1 MPGEAVNALVGFIE
15 GVGLLGPG
23 ISDWQVGARVLSGEL
38 PWSTA
43 ATVVPALQCLP
54 SAERRRTGVPVRIA
68 LTAGLEATAA
78 AGADPAGLPAIFSS
92 SGGDGQNLHE
102 ICTALA
108 SGERQLSP
116 TRFHNSVHNAPS
128 GYWGIATGATPASNA
143 LCAYDASFGAG
154 LLEALTQVHT
164 EQRPVLLVAYDAQYP
179 EPLRSA
185 RPIPDAFAVALVL
198 APARKA
204 AALARLEVRLGN
216 APADQLP
223 DVRLEALRQA
233 VPAARCLPLLV
244 QLAQRR
250 SGTVVLDYLKP
261 RSLSVEMHA
270 WP

>member
-1 MPGEAVNALVGFIE
+1 MNTLVGYID

-23 ISDWQVGARVLSGEL
+23 IPDWPQGASMLTGEL
-38 PWSTA
+38 PWNA
-43 ATVVPALQCLP
+43 APTVIPALSCLP

-68 LTAGLEATAA
+68 LTAGLEATSR
-78 AGADPAGLPAIFSS
+78 AGADPARLPAIFSS

-108 SGERQLSP
+108 AGERQLSP

-154 LLEALTQVHT
+154 LVEALTQAQV

-179 EPLRSA
+179 EPLRST
-185 RPIPDAFAVALVL
+185 RPITDAFAVALVL
-198 APARKA
+198 APTQKDAT
-204 AALARLEVRLGN
+204 LARLEVRFSD
-216 APADQLP
+216 APGHAVP
-223 DVRLEALRQA
+223 DAGLEALRRGI
-233 VPAARCLPLLV
+233 PAARSLPLLV

-261 RSLSVEMHA
+261 RTLSVEIGI

>member
-1 MPGEAVNALVGFIE
+1 VGERVTALAGFIE

-23 ISDWQVGARVLSGEL
+23 IANWQAGARVLAGES
-38 PWSTA
+38 PWSGARTVITA
-43 ATVVPALQCLP
+43 LTCLP

-68 LTAGLEATAA
+68 ITAGLEASSGAGRDAA
-78 AGADPAGLPAIFSS
+78 VLPAIFTS

-108 SGERQLSP
+108 AGERQLSP

-154 LLEALTQVHT
+154 LLEALTQMHL
-164 EQRPVLLVAYDAQYP
+164 EQRAVLLVAYDAPYP
-179 EPLRSA
+179 EPLHST

-198 APARKA
+198 APARNQ
-204 AALARLEVRLGN
+204 AALARLEVRLSD
-216 APADQLP
+216 ACADALA
-223 DVRLEALRQA
+223 DARLEALRRA
-233 VPAARCLPLLV
+233 IPAARSLPLLAA
-244 QLAQRR
+244 LAQRR
-250 SGTVVLDYLKP
+250 SATVTLDYLAP
-261 RSLSVEMHA
+261 RTLSVEMHT